1 MYEADLTVSVVSF
14 ISRSMYE
21 ADLTVSV
28 VSFISRSMGSTKSSN
43 SELFSERTSSI
54 SSRK

>member
-28 VSFISRSMGSTKSSN
+28 VSFISRSMGSTKSPN